1 MQTNVWAAFQRLIPQ
16 SSLQVG
22 TVLAVDA
29 AAGTSTIE
37 LLGGG
42 TLTVRGKDVSVGG
55 RVFAR
60 AGVIE
65 GQAPALPMIEQEI

>member
-1 MQTNVWAAFQRLIPQ
+1 MQTNLWAAFQRLIPQ
-16 SSLQVG
+16 SSLQIG
-22 TVLAVDA
+22 TVLAIDA

-42 TLTVRGKDVSVGG
+42 TLTVRGTDVSVGG

-65 GQAPALPMIEQEI
+65 GQAPALPLIEQEI